1 MRTKTRTEKAVSEVI
16 SVVLLL
22 GITISLFGFLNYIVF
37 SFSVGDS
44 PPSVSLIGSVDTA
57 NNATIIEHYNGD
69 SLDPSTIV
77 IITIGSFTYQRTAG
91 ELLQDTN
98 KDTLWNF
105 GEKIQFTSMAITPET
120 YVQVTVVDPA
130 TNAIIL
136 TSVLQQES

>member
-1 MRTKTRTEKAVSEVI
+1 MWTKTRTKKAVSEVI

-37 SFSVGDS
+37 SFSFGDS

-69 SLDPSTIV
+69 SLDSSTTI

-98 KDTLWNF
+98 NDNLWNF
-105 GEKIQFTSMAITPET
+105 GEKIQFKSMTITPET
-120 YVQVTVVDPA
+120 YIQVTVVDPA

-136 TSVLQQES
+136 TSVLQQGS